1 MQRVGRQR
9 KTALKERGYLELVA
23 AMARG
28 CGSRTCDYLLVALY
42 DVLRVES
49 VGVDRPIR
57 ASRPALGLLILRV
70 ICVRYD
76 DVDVVVR
83 VRMRALFPKAAAA
96 ALQLR

>member
-9 KTALKERGYLELVA
+9 KTAFKERGYLELVA

-49 VGVDRPIR
+49 VGVDRAIV
-57 ASRPALGLLILRV
+57 SPALGLLILRV